1 MRRNDTRDFCIL
13 YLEPG
18 EDRDALFR
26 AIAGQ
31 HQPVVL
37 MLAEQSRLFQRPE
50 EFVALKHLKRQL
62 NVAIFFVIASGERLA
77 QIESIS
83 ATRLDSVS
91 AEMKRRQAERNGF
104 PVYKSMDA
112 LSDAL

>member
-62 NVAIFFVIASGERLA
+62 NVAIFFVIPSSERLA
-77 QIESIS
+77 Q
-83 ATRLDSVS
+83 
-91 AEMKRRQAERNGF
+91 MAERNGF
-104 PVYKSMDA
+104 PVYKSTDG
-112 LSDAL
+112 LSEQLKAGYPERQ